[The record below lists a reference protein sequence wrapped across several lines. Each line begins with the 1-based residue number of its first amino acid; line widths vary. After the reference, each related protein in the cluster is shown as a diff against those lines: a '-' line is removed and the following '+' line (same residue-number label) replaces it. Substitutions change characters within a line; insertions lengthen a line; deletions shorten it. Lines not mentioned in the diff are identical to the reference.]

1 MNKADHTTP
10 TDEESTLRE
19 EAGFNL
25 TPKQRGFVEYY
36 IETGSAPEAA
46 MLAYDCTSR
55 ASARVLA
62 HRNLNNPKVVAFLAQ
77 FMLQHKLPNKAHE
90 VLSEALHA
98 TKFVTNPDTG
108 EMMEVADHNV
118 RLKAVEKTFKMVG
131 LL

>member
-1 MNKADHTTP
+1 MNKDNHTD
-10 TDEESTLRE
+10 DEESSLRE

-62 HRNLNNPKVVAFLAQ
+62 HRNLNNPKVVAFLAH
-77 FMLQHKLPNKAHE
+77 FLLEHSLPNRAHE

-108 EMMEVADHNV
+108 EKMEVADHNV
-118 RLKAVEKTFKMVG
+118 RLKAVERIFKMVG